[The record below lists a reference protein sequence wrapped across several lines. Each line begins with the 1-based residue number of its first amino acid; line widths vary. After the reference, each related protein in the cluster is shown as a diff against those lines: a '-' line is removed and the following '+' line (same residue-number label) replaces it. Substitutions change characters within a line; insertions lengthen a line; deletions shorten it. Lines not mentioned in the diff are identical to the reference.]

1 MTSVSFREGL
11 VTYLNAQYDLNDMVG
26 GRIHAARLPDKPTL
40 PAVVY
45 RVVTN
50 FGSISHDGPV
60 ELRNPRVQLDVW
72 GERPADIEPVAE
84 AIITALLGYR
94 GPMGD
99 VEYTAGWVLADST
112 DIFEK
117 DTGLYRISMDFRGW
131 YSNE

>member
-1 MTSVSFREGL
+1 MTMVSFREGL
-11 VTYLNAQYDLNDMVG
+11 REYLAGDSDLEQLVG
-26 GRIHAARLPDKPTL
+26 ERIHASRLPDKPTL

-50 FGSISHDGPV
+50 AGAISHDGPV

-72 GERPADIEPVAE
+72 GSRPVEIEPVAE
-84 AIITALLGYR
+84 AITAALLGYR

-112 DIFEK
+112 DLYEQ
-117 DTGLYRISMDFRGW
+117 DTGLHRISLDFRGW

>member
-1 MTSVSFREGL
+1 MSVSFREALRDYLAADMAIEQL
-11 VTYLNAQYDLNDMVG
+11 VS
-26 GRIHAARLPDKPTL
+26 GRIHASRLPDKPTL

-50 FGSISHDGPV
+50 AGAISHDGPV

-72 GERPADIEPVAE
+72 GARPADIEPVAE
-84 AIITALLGYR
+84 AITEALLGYR

-99 VEYTAGWVLADST
+99 VEYTAGWVFADST
-112 DIFEK
+112 DLYEQ
-117 DTGLYRISMDFRGW
+117 DTGLYRVSMDFRGW

>member
-1 MTSVSFREGL
+1 MTLVSFREGL
-11 VTYLNAQYDLNDMVG
+11 VTYLTGQSELEQLVS
-26 GRIHAARLPDKPTL
+26 GRIHASRLPDKPIL

-45 RVVTN
+45 RVITN
-50 FGSISHDGPV
+50 FGGIAHDGPV

-72 GERPADIEPVAE
+72 GARPADIEPVAE
-84 AIITALLGYR
+84 AITTALLGYR

-112 DIFEK
+112 DLYEQE
-117 DTGLYRISMDFRGW
+117 TGLYRISLDFRGW

>member
-1 MTSVSFREGL
+1 MSVSFREALRDYLAADSAIEQL
-11 VTYLNAQYDLNDMVG
+11 VS
-26 GRIHAARLPDKPTL
+26 GRIHASRLPDKPTL

-50 FGSISHDGPV
+50 AGAISHDGPV

-72 GERPADIEPVAE
+72 GARPADIEPVAE
-84 AIITALLGYR
+84 AITEALLGYR

-99 VEYTAGWVLADST
+99 VEYTAGWVFADST
-112 DIFEK
+112 DLYEQ
-117 DTGLYRISMDFRGW
+117 DTGLYRVSMDFRGW